1 MQEVKLSGFDD
12 DSVVDWLVQNCN
24 VIALRQHSKEEAD
37 YSSQVSR
44 KLSALSTSNKGRPC

>member
-1 MQEVKLSGFDD
+1 MQEVKLNGFED

-44 KLSALSTSNKGRPC
+44 LSALSTSNKGRPC